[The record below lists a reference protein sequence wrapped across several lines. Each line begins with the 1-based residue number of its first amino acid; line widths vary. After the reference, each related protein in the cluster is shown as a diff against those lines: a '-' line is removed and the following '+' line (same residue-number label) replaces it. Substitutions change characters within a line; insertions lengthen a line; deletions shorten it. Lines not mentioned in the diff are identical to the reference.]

1 MTTYA
6 EIIADAILDALGPNY
21 DPDAWQPPA
30 ASSATAA
37 SAAPGRKKAERR
49 SKGSATK

>member
-6 EIIADAILDALGPNY
+6 EIISNAILDALGPNY

-30 ASSATAA
+30 ASSATAGSYTERA
-37 SAAPGRKKAERR
+37 NSDANVSARA
-49 SKGSATK
+49 